1 MELKAT
7 EHIQPGLA
15 VTGPSKHVTSYR
27 TWLFSGGWPRFEG
40 WPAKNVHTDLEFAL
54 ACGLPV
60 RGASGAT
67 LQAYLAELMVDL
79 FGEDWLTRG
88 RLDLKF
94 VRLVG
99 IDDRIVAHGAVT
111 SRQQDGSVELDLWC
125 QNQRGE
131 KVCAGTGRISWA

>member
-1 MELKAT
+1 MKAT

-27 TWLFSGGWPRFEG
+27 TCLFSGGWPRFEG

-60 RGASGAT
+60 RVASGAT

-94 VRLVG
+94 VRLVD

-125 QNQRGE
+125 QNQRSE
-131 KVCAGTGRISWA
+131 KVCAGTGRISRA